1 MNSKE
6 RSFEMAKR
14 LKVLREE
21 KGLSHVSL
29 SKELK
34 EKYGISISRDSLINY
49 EISEDNRTR
58 AQDFPNLK
66 MKVQYLLALADF
78 YGVSTDY
85 LLCQTDTKSPI
96 IELRQTCDYTG
107 LSEMAALGLNLNK
120 DADNPLRELIDL
132 IAADSISNNDFL
144 RYCQLAQTAAEI
156 SQKSKSAPSPTEALI
171 SAMEQ
176 AYISSPVVS
185 TNDSSKI
192 IPVPIKPDGYIN
204 VPAIDM
210 QIFYSDAAIRIISD
224 YAEEV
229 VRNLINGNKE

>member
-14 LKVLREE
+14 LKALRDE

-34 EKYGISISRDSLINY
+34 EKYGISISKDSLINY

-66 MKVQYLLALADF
+66 MKVEYLLVLADY

-107 LSEMAALGLNLNK
+107 LSERAALGLNLNK
-120 DADNPLRELIDL
+120 NADNPLRELIDL
-132 IAADSISNNDFL
+132 IAADSISNTDFI

-156 SQKSKSAPSPTEALI
+156 SRESESRPSLTDTLI
-171 SAMEQ
+171 SAMQQ
-176 AYISSPVVS
+176 AYNSTSPVLS
-185 TNDSSKI
+185 NDSPNYI
-192 IPVPIKPDGYIN
+192 YIPTKPDGYIN
-204 VPAIDM
+204 VPAVDM
-210 QIFYSDAAIRIISD
+210 QIFYADAAIRTISE
-224 YAEEV
+224 YADEV
-229 VRNLINGNKE
+229 VTKLINSNK